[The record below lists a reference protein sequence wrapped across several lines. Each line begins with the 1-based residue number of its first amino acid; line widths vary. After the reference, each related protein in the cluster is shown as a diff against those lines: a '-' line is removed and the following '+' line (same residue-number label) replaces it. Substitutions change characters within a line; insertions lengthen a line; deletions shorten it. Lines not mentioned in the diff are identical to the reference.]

1 MKKDFLETGTTT
13 VGIVCKDGIILAAD
27 KRASLGGRI
36 VSDKRSQKIMPI
48 TANIAV
54 TTAGLVSDIQ
64 LLIKIIKAQIKL
76 NELRSGKKQSVKE
89 IANLLSGLVYG
100 NIRRFTTIP
109 GIVGFLMGG
118 KDDTGHY
125 LYELE
130 ASGSI
135 TEYKDYVADGSGMMF
150 AIGVLEANYN
160 ENISINNE
168 GVKLAVQSINAAIQR
183 DTASGNGIDVIAIT
197 KEGVKKLL
205 EKEINTRISA

>member
-1 MKKDFLETGTTT
+1 MEKDFLKTGTTT
-13 VGIVCKDGIILAAD
+13 VGIVCKDGIVLAAD

-36 VSDKRSQKIMPI
+36 VSDKKSKKIVTI
-48 TANIAV
+48 TNNVAV

-64 LLIKIIKAQIKL
+64 LIIKIIKAQIKI
-76 NELRSGKKQSVKE
+76 NELKSGKKQSVKE

-100 NIRRFTTIP
+100 NIRRFSTIP

-118 KDDTGHY
+118 KDSTGHY

-135 TEYKDYVADGSGMMF
+135 TQYTDYVADGSGMMF
-150 AIGVLEANYN
+150 ALGVLEANYN
-160 ENISINNE
+160 SNQSIND
-168 GVKLAVQSINAAIQR
+168 GIKLAVQAINAAIQR

-197 KEGVKKLL
+197 KDGVQQLL
-205 EKEINTRISA
+205 EKEIDTRISA